1 MIEFLL
7 PFSLGYF
14 FSRLISFFVSA
25 GSETAHFDGMIL
37 KWDKDLMAWR
47 PCSKI
52 DDLSSKYLLARSVDE
67 RAIRAFKDG

>member
-37 KWDKDLMAWR
+37 KWDKNLMAWR
-47 PCSKI
+47 PCTKI
-52 DDLSSKYLLARSVDE
+52 EDENSKYLMARMINKE
-67 RAIRAFKDG
+67 ALKYFKNE